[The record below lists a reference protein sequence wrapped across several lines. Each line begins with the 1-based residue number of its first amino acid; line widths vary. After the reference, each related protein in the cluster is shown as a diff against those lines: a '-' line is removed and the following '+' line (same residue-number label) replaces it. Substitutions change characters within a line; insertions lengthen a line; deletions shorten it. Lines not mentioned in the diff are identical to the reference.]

1 MPLQHSSSDAAF
13 KSNLKAEMRA
23 GKPQNQALAIAYR
36 VKREGRAAGG
46 PPPTPWQTRAE
57 ARGMTHSGP
66 IMSAVAGRTDHH
78 AMSVPSGSYVL
89 PADHVSSLGQGN
101 TQSGMAVLS
110 HMFGQSGPYGMGHNP
125 AIKRGSGAPR
135 APKAKILASG
145 GAAEDDVGSPTP
157 INAAG
162 GEYVIEPDIVAE
174 IGGGDVKRGHAIL
187 DQWVLANRKKH
198 ISTLKKLPG
207 PAKD

>member
-1 MPLQHSSSDAAF
+1 
-13 KSNLKAEMRA
+13 
-23 GKPQNQALAIAYR
+23 
-36 VKREGRAAGG
+36 
-46 PPPTPWQTRAE
+46 
-57 ARGMTHSGP
+57 MTHSGP

-78 AMSVPSGSYVL
+78 PMNVKSGAYVL

-101 TQSGMAVLS
+101 TASGMAVLG
-110 HMFGQSGPYGMGHNP
+110 HMFGQSGPYGMGKNP

-135 APKAKILASG
+135 APRAPSMKMRADG
-145 GAAEDDVGSPTP
+145 GAAEEDIGAPTP

-162 GEYVIEPDIVAE
+162 GEYVIDPEIVAQ
-174 IGGGDVKRGHAIL
+174 IGGGDIKRGHAIL
-187 DQWVLANRKKH
+187 DQWVIANRKNH

>member
-1 MPLQHSSSDAAF
+1 MAQD
-13 KSNLKAEMRA
+13 
-23 GKPQNQALAIAYR
+23 GALDVAYKI
-36 VKREGRAAGG
+36 KREGRAMGG
-46 PPPTPWQTRAE
+46 PPPASWQTRAE

-78 AMSVPSGSYVL
+78 GMNVASGAYVL

-101 TQSGMAVLS
+101 TQSGMAVLG
-110 HMFGQSGPYGMGHNP
+110 HMFGQSGPYGMGRNP

-135 APKAKILASG
+135 APRAKILAAG
-145 GAAEDDVGSPTP
+145 GVADDGVGTPTP

-162 GEYVIEPDIVAE
+162 GEYVVDPDIVAE
-174 IGGGDVKRGHAIL
+174 IGGGDIKLGHAIL
-187 DQWVLANRKKH
+187 DKWVISNRKKH
-198 ISTLKKLPG
+198 VKTLQSLPG